1 MRIRSLL
8 AVVLALCLTFFT
20 TACSGGNDANRGG
33 SNVTY
38 DDIRNTGKAND
49 CPTIGDSARG
59 SIPLVAGQKYEL
71 RGICMHPVQV
81 YAKEEPKNAR
91 QQAEFVEGK
100 ILTRYTSSLDEVFG
114 DLIVSE
120 DGLSFNEKGGID
132 FQPITVLVPG
142 GEEFPF
148 TFSSKNLQATAE
160 GSALTTSTDFD
171 GTYRTPS
178 YRTSNFIDPKG
189 RALTTGVDYPQGLMA
204 LGGDYDQLESENV
217 KRYIDGTGLMSFS
230 ITKVDPETGEF
241 GGVFTAIQPSDS
253 DMGGREIVDVKIS
266 GELFGRLEES

>member
-81 YAKEEPKNAR
+81 YAKEEPKKLASRPN
-91 QQAEFVEGK
+91 
-100 ILTRYTSSLDEVFG
+100 SLRAKF
-114 DLIVSE
+114 S
-120 DGLSFNEKGGID
+120 
-132 FQPITVLVPG
+132 PG
-142 GEEFPF
+142 
-148 TFSSKNLQATAE
+148 
-160 GSALTTSTDFD
+160 
-171 GTYRTPS
+171 TPPAS
-178 YRTSNFIDPKG
+178 MRC
-189 RALTTGVDYPQGLMA
+189 
-204 LGGDYDQLESENV
+204 
-217 KRYIDGTGLMSFS
+217 
-230 ITKVDPETGEF
+230 
-241 GGVFTAIQPSDS
+241 TAI
-253 DMGGREIVDVKIS
+253 
-266 GELFGRLEES
+266 

>member
-20 TACSGGNDANRGG
+20 TACSGGTDANRGE

-100 ILTRYTSSLDEVFG
+100 ILTRYTSSLDEVYG
-114 DLIVSE
+114 DLTVNES
-120 DGLSFNEKGGID
+120 GLQFQEKGGID
-132 FQPITVLVPG
+132 FQPITPCL
-142 GEEFPF
+142 FPVA
-148 TFSSKNLQATAE
+148 KNSRSRSRVSL
-160 GSALTTSTDFD
+160 
-171 GTYRTPS
+171 
-178 YRTSNFIDPKG
+178 
-189 RALTTGVDYPQGLMA
+189 
-204 LGGDYDQLESENV
+204 
-217 KRYIDGTGLMSFS
+217 
-230 ITKVDPETGEF
+230 
-241 GGVFTAIQPSDS
+241 
-253 DMGGREIVDVKIS
+253 
-266 GELFGRLEES
+266 

>member
-81 YAKEEPKNAR
+81 YAKEEPKNCSPA
-91 QQAEFVEGK
+91 G
-100 ILTRYTSSLDEVFG
+100 
-114 DLIVSE
+114 
-120 DGLSFNEKGGID
+120 
-132 FQPITVLVPG
+132 
-142 GEEFPF
+142 
-148 TFSSKNLQATAE
+148 
-160 GSALTTSTDFD
+160 
-171 GTYRTPS
+171 
-178 YRTSNFIDPKG
+178 
-189 RALTTGVDYPQGLMA
+189 
-204 LGGDYDQLESENV
+204 
-217 KRYIDGTGLMSFS
+217 
-230 ITKVDPETGEF
+230 
-241 GGVFTAIQPSDS
+241 
-253 DMGGREIVDVKIS
+253 
-266 GELFGRLEES
+266 